1 MAQVPPVTVPA
12 GNDTDDD
19 LEADPFAGPSASQH
33 GGDAGTNP
41 FPFSP
46 THSAAAHSMGP
57 EAMMVMMQQMTQA
70 AAAASQAAV
79 AAVSALNR
87 DAVPVPGSTTAGFS
101 DANRIL
107 KRPDEFG
114 SSSHD
119 HDLAIWQEWA
129 HGFKWLIFADAA
141 FEPELQEI
149 EQNVDRVLDS
159 ALMSTA
165 AQARSQRLYAI
176 LASLLKAKPRTLL
189 RQVQGRNGY
198 EVFRQLVG
206 VYAPR
211 SKARSL
217 AILNAVVAMPP
228 FSKEKTLREQ
238 LASLERLATEYERI
252 RRITGK
258 SVGDDVLLGTVL
270 RCLPQAIRQHIQ
282 LQMSERTT
290 YATVRDYVLTYET
303 TTTQWSTTKVHQSL
317 GVVAPPPG
325 DQEPVPMDLNR
336 VSQLIAELNRIKGG
350 KK

>member
-1 MAQVPPVTVPA
+1 M
-12 GNDTDDD
+12 
-19 LEADPFAGPSASQH
+19 
-33 GGDAGTNP
+33 
-41 FPFSP
+41 
-46 THSAAAHSMGP
+46 
-57 EAMMVMMQQMTQA
+57 MMQQMTQA
-70 AAAASQAAV
+70 AAAASQAPV
-79 AAVSALNR
+79 AAVSALSR
-87 DAVPVPGSTTAGFS
+87 DAAPVTGSTTSAFS
-101 DANRIL
+101 DANRIP

-129 HGFKWLIFADAA
+129 HGFKSWLIFADAA

-252 RRITGK
+252 TGK
-258 SVGDDVLLGTVL
+258 SAGDDVLLGTVL

-282 LQMSERTT
+282 LQMSEHTT

-325 DQEPVPMDLNR
+325 DQDPVPMDVSR
-336 VSQLIAELNRIKGG
+336 VSQLIAELNRMKGG
-350 KK
+350 KKGPGKGGGKKGDGKGKKGDQGKPHSGSYGQHGYGC